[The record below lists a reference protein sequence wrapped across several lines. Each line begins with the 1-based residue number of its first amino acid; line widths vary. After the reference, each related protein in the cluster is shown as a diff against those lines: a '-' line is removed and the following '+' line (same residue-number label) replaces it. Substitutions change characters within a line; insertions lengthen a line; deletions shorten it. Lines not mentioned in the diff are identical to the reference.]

1 MLVYTPMSY
10 SFDGT
15 APSVPTG
22 APRFVG
28 PVVSIDDGV
37 SFDGWQQPD
46 GSGASSVLYRPAPG
60 AEVTDVTC
68 RLRPGPTAYAVV
80 CPD

>member
-10 SFDGT
+10 SFDGSR
-15 APSVPTG
+15 PSAPTG

-28 PVVSIDDGV
+28 SVVSIDDGV
-37 SFDGWQQPD
+37 SFDGWQQPGG
-46 GSGASSVLYRPAPG
+46 GSASSVLYRPGPG

-68 RLRPGPTAYAVV
+68 RLRAAPSAYSVV